1 MNFLIKDVLSF
12 FFQRLS
18 WKVLNCLNFTKEE
31 ILSGNPAMEDYDIFR
46 NEYMEDDCDDCA
58 DVDQYLKKQ
67 FLKDKCVAD
76 AVEALF
82 GVYLQKMGY
91 KGM

>member
-1 MNFLIKDVLSF
+1 
-12 FFQRLS
+12 
-18 WKVLNCLNFTKEE
+18 
-31 ILSGNPAMEDYDIFR
+31 MEDYDIFR